1 MLKFSIT
8 AGGCEERTD
17 VQPAGRSHSREL
29 RLPSKT
35 TFLKG
40 GTAGY
45 SWSLP
50 ILDRELQFIAE
61 ENRPVLFI
69 CVGH

>member
-1 MLKFSIT
+1 M
-8 AGGCEERTD
+8 
-17 VQPAGRSHSREL
+17 QPAGRSHSREL